1 MYQSMPITRDLTS
14 ALAVQVLFLV
24 SVSHIVVYLSH
35 SEVVFPVSL
44 RISSLWFVYDKLKFI
59 NFGSTLNLLQDNKNL
74 IPNEALSHSKDDF
87 STFRKVLTDIN
98 PLHLLT
104 MSSMFP

>member
-1 MYQSMPITRDLTS
+1 MPITRDLTS

-44 RISSLWFVYDKLKFI
+44 RISSLWFVYDKLKFL
-59 NFGSTLNLLQDNKNL
+59 NFGSTLNLFQDNKNL
-74 IPNEALSHSKDDF
+74 IPNEVLSHSKDDF

>member
-59 NFGSTLNLLQDNKNL
+59 NFGSTLNLLQDDKNL
-74 IPNEALSHSKDDF
+74 IPNEVLSHSKDDF

-104 MSSMFP
+104 ISSMFP